1 MPVIGERPDLDINAV
16 IFATDLS
23 MWSQNAGFYAASLA
37 KYFSAKL
44 LVAHAFTLG
53 QAAMEAEVGRPS
65 ASQQRKDLKLLLSES
80 ASRLARGAL
89 ETIPVLMEGDP
100 KKVVPDLADENAP
113 SLIVL
118 GTHGG
123 GGVERALIGSTA
135 EEILRSTPWPSFIL
149 GPRVSLFA
157 SMSFPFRRIL
167 YVTDFTPAAAR
178 AAVYAVSFA
187 ETLNADIDV
196 LNVIP
201 GEDVHHPERLHDLE
215 KVFFHALDKVVPE
228 QAREFCNP
236 RTFVETGNAHNQ
248 ILQHIRQREIDLLVL
263 GIRKTAH
270 LGMQMR
276 TSGAFKLMIE
286 AACPILTVTG

>member
-1 MPVIGERPDLDINAV
+1 MPVIGERPDLNINSV

-23 MWSQNAGFYAASLA
+23 IWSQHAGFYAASLA

-44 LVAHAFTLG
+44 LVAHAFTLTH
-53 QAAMEAEVGRPS
+53 AAMGVEIERSS

-80 ASRLARGAL
+80 ASGLARGSL

-100 KKVVPDLADENAP
+100 KKVVPDLADRNAP

-135 EEILRSTPWPSFIL
+135 ESILRSTPWPSFIL
-149 GPRVSLFA
+149 GPRVTPAA

-187 ETLNADIDV
+187 ETLQADIDV
-196 LNVIP
+196 LNAIRS
-201 GEDVHHPERLHDLE
+201 EDVHHPERLHELE
-215 KVFFHALDKVVPE
+215 RSFYRALDALVPE
-228 QAREFCNP
+228 EAREFCNP
-236 RTFVETGNAHNQ
+236 RTFVEIGDAHDR
-248 ILQHIRQREIDLLVL
+248 ILQHIQERKIDLLVL

-270 LGMQMR
+270 LGMQVR
-276 TSGAFKLMIE
+276 TSGAFKLMTD
-286 AACPILTVTG
+286 AACPVLTVTG